1 MRTGIQMKYV
11 SKLTDARRAS
21 REDKSSLL
29 GETQDRIWKLAIK
42 KQRRKEVNYGE
53 RIGKNI

>member
-1 MRTGIQMKYV
+1 MKYV

-29 GETQDRIWKLAIK
+29 DWTVPKYMI
-42 KQRRKEVNYGE
+42 
-53 RIGKNI
+53 